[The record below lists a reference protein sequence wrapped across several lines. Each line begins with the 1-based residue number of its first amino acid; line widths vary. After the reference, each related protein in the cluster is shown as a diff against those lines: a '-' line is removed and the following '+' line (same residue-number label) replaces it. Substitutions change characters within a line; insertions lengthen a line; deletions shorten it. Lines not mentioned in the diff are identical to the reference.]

1 MFNKRKLWG
10 NPTEIEERII
20 KFYRNLENI
29 DNSFFICVNQTNLKI
44 TLSKKMRNG
53 FDEWN
58 LSLDNGY
65 TLGKV
70 TYTIGNKL
78 SFHFKY
84 CEYFNEVLRLVYY
97 DSVLGYKIYNKANPL
112 RISDD
117 KKQLFY
123 QLDRRLNDCVINKI
137 EKNILPFINKRMN
150 SDIKDYKF
158 YSQYRSKLNNL
169 LIKGVIEKGISY
181 KNLLNNL
188 DVFFTTQKSKYEFL
202 NKVNDDVLVELMVNQ
217 SIQKP
222 LKEFDFDS
230 IEEFC
235 VEFNPFRKRE
245 FSMTKE
251 ERRKHFDNIFV
262 EI

>member
-10 NPTEIEERII
+10 NPTEIEERIT
-20 KFYRNLENI
+20 KFYRDLENI
-29 DNSFFICVNQTNLKI
+29 DDSFFTNLKI

-65 TLGKV
+65 KLGKV

-112 RISDD
+112 RIIDD
-117 KKQLFY
+117 YKQLFY

-137 EKNILPFINKRMN
+137 EKKILPFINKRMN

-188 DVFFTTQKSKYEFL
+188 DVFFTNQKSKYEFL

-222 LKEFDFDS
+222 LKDFDFDMV
-230 IEEFC
+230 EELC
-235 VEFNPFRKRE
+235 YNPFGKRE
-245 FSMTKE
+245 LEFSISNE
-251 ERRKHFDNIFV
+251 EAKAIFDNI
-262 EI
+262 